1 MTALLNQNERGDG
14 MSSNSSETTSLL
26 GTLPSAHSTSRPT
39 RSSYSRSSIPL
50 ASSLDD
56 VRESV
61 EKETLLSFQE
71 EVLRSKSA
79 RQPSI
84 DLTRRQAAF
93 ILMIG
98 CALTVAF
105 VSFPVLRWERKH
117 MAQQPDCHGKPFSL
131 HHPVHDL
138 GLLNFV
144 RAEETSPPAETIR
157 LHQQEETEPT
167 RLGSG
172 KQPSDKAAVP
182 TNAWYQNMLLL
193 RGEPSNIHRVY
204 STPYVLDPAGLIPG
218 INVHANHVDS
228 SSRVMQLSYIDN
240 FGLALGASGDA
251 ASAEGTG
258 MVSHQYSVVETTEL
272 GLTLQ
277 WVSGTDRRSQVF
289 SFSVC
294 QFLTTFGIY
303 F

>member
-1 MTALLNQNERGDG
+1 
-14 MSSNSSETTSLL
+14 
-26 GTLPSAHSTSRPT
+26 
-39 RSSYSRSSIPL
+39 
-50 ASSLDD
+50 

-61 EKETLLSFQE
+61 EHESLLSFQE
-71 EVLRSKSA
+71 DVLRSKSA

-105 VSFPVLRWERKH
+105 VSFPVLRWERNH
-117 MAQQPDCHGKPFSL
+117 VAHQPDCHGKPFSL

-138 GLLNFV
+138 GLLNFI

-157 LHQQEETEPT
+157 LHQQEETGPA
-167 RLGSG
+167 RLGSD
-172 KQPSDKAAVP
+172 KQPSDKAAIP

-251 ASAEGTG
+251 AAAEGTG
-258 MVSHQYSVVETTEL
+258 MESHQYSVVETTEL
-272 GLTLQ
+272 GVTLQ
-277 WVSGTDRRSQVF
+277 WVSGTN
-289 SFSVC
+289 
-294 QFLTTFGIY
+294 
-303 F
+303 